1 MFKTIIN
8 NGHYI
13 FPENFSLDFPCQI
26 DVCRFSDPI
35 ENHYRVLLLTTESSL
50 SPNRVKAKDILS
62 HEHKYD
68 LILDHDVDVLS
79 SCDNSL
85 KFLYGSTWLNRG
97 KINHPDSLGEYVDTE
112 YGNEFSVSFLASW
125 YPIDRPGYKLRQE
138 TYLRKNEITIPKVFY
153 ESVKSFNNP
162 PNPLPNGEKECLFN
176 SMFHLCSENQSVENY
191 FTEKIIDCFLTKTI
205 PIYWGCPN
213 IAEYFDS
220 DGIIFIENV
229 DDLINKVNNLTEDYY
244 NERKDVIEKNK
255 KIAIT
260 YANLSERVRDVVSLH
275 HATK

>member
-26 DVCRFSDPI
+26 DVCRFSDPT

-97 KINHPDSLGEYVDTE
+97 KINHPENTSIIVKGRHDPCVGIRAVPIGEAMMNCILLDH
-112 YGNEFSVSFLASW
+112 
-125 YPIDRPGYKLRQE
+125 
-138 TYLRKNEITIPKVFY
+138 YLMNKAQ
-153 ESVKSFNNP
+153 
-162 PNPLPNGEKECLFN
+162 
-176 SMFHLCSENQSVENY
+176 CS
-191 FTEKIIDCFLTKTI
+191 
-205 PIYWGCPN
+205 
-213 IAEYFDS
+213 
-220 DGIIFIENV
+220 
-229 DDLINKVNNLTEDYY
+229 
-244 NERKDVIEKNK
+244 
-255 KIAIT
+255 
-260 YANLSERVRDVVSLH
+260 
-275 HATK
+275 